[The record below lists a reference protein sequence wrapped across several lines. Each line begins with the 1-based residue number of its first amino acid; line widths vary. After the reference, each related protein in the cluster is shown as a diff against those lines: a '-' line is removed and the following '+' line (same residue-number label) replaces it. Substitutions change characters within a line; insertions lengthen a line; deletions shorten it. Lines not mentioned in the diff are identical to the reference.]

1 MMWYFRFLLFP
12 ILALLAM
19 TSHRAEAASKPNVV
33 MIISDDHAW
42 TDYGFMGHPIV
53 KTPNL
58 DRLAAE
64 SATFK
69 RAYVPASLCCPSLA
83 SIITGKYP
91 YQHRVTSNDPPL
103 PEGMKPAQFAKS
115 QGFKDGREIYN
126 RYMDAEKTLPRQ
138 LVANG
143 YLALQTGKWWQ
154 GEFKRGGFTHGMT
167 KGGRHGDE
175 GLDIG
180 RKTMQPIYDFIGEAR
195 KAEKPFFVWYAPLLP
210 HDPHTPPQRILDKYK
225 DKTPSIHIAK
235 YWAMVEFFD
244 ETIGDLLGH
253 LDKEGL
259 TKDTIVVY
267 VTDNGWIQSP
277 DNPKYAPRSKQ
288 SQYDGGLRTPLMV
301 RWPEKVAPLMS
312 DTVVSSLDIYPTLL
326 KACGIEVPAGMPG
339 VDLLDAKAV
348 EARKAVFGD
357 CYTHNSKD
365 LANPAASL
373 RWRYVIEDNWKLIV
387 PHPANEPGPVE
398 LYNLKDDP
406 MENSDKAASE
416 PDLVKAMTA
425 KLDAWWKP

>member
-1 MMWYFRFLLFP
+1 MFYSRLLTFF
-12 ILALLAM
+12 ALGFTLLLQP
-19 TSHRAEAASKPNVV
+19 RADAAQKPNVV
-33 MIISDDHAW
+33 MIISDDQAW
-42 TDYGFMGHPIV
+42 TDYGFMGHEVV
-53 KTPNL
+53 KTPHL
-58 DRLAAE
+58 DRLAKE
-64 SATFK
+64 SLTFK

-91 YQHRVTSNDPPL
+91 RQHRVTSNDPPV
-103 PEGMKPAQFAKS
+103 PSGMKPAEFAKS
-115 QGFKDGREIYN
+115 LGFQEGREIYN
-126 RYMDAEKTLPRQ
+126 RYMDAEKTLPRE

-154 GEFKRGGFTHGMT
+154 GEFQRGGFTHGMT
-167 KGGRHGDE
+167 KGGRHGDA
-175 GLDIG
+175 GLEIG
-180 RKTMQPIYDFIGEAR
+180 RKTMQPIYDFIGEAK

-225 DKTPSIHIAK
+225 DKTPSIHQAK

-259 TKDTIVVY
+259 TKNTIVVY
-267 VTDNGWIQSP
+267 VTDNGWIQ
-277 DNPKYAPRSKQ
+277 NLETPKYAPRSKQ

-312 DTVVSSLDIYPTLL
+312 DKVVSSVDIYPTVLN
-326 KACGIEVPAGMPG
+326 ACGIKVQEGLPG

-348 EARKAVFGD
+348 DARKAIYGD

-373 RWRYVIEDNWKLIV
+373 RWRYVIEDDWKLIV
-387 PHPANEPGPVE
+387 PHAANEQGPVE
-398 LYNLKDDP
+398 LYYLKADP
-406 MENSDKAASE
+406 MENSNKAESE
-416 PDLVKAMTA
+416 VERVKAMTA
-425 KLDAWWKP
+425 KLDTWWKP